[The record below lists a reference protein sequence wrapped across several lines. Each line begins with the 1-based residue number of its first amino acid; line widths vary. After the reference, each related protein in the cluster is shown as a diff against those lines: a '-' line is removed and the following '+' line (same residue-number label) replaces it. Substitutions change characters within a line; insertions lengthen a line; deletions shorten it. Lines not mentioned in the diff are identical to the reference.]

1 MDIIYNITF
10 ILVSILIIIILAL
23 LVKLIYDLDKNVKE
37 GKNVIENISGIAK
50 NTKDE
55 QEKINTL
62 INNKIDKVSVMSKIK
77 TADKV
82 LNTIVKLIRKKEE

>member
-1 MDIIYNITF
+1 MEIIYNITF

-62 INNKIDKVSVMSKIK
+62 INNKIDKVNVLGKIK
-77 TADKV
+77 TADKI